1 MEDKIFSTTYP
12 FVGILRSCCRCGQ
25 EFSARAKELVCSCCK
40 EATVNKPKPSSPS
53 LSTRERQ
60 IAHLVTQAKSNKEIA
75 FELHLT
81 PGTVKEYMC
90 NIFRKLGMR
99 NRTELALWGQR
110 NLAA

>member
-1 MEDKIFSTTYP
+1 MAEHTINAMYP
-12 FVGILRSCCRCGQ
+12 SIGLPKSCCRCGQ
-25 EFSARAKELVCSCCK
+25 EFRTQTKELVCPRCK
-40 EATVNKPKPSSPS
+40 EETANKPRPFSANLS
-53 LSTRERQ
+53 LRERQ
-60 IAHLVTQAKSNKEIA
+60 IAHLVAQAKSNKEIA